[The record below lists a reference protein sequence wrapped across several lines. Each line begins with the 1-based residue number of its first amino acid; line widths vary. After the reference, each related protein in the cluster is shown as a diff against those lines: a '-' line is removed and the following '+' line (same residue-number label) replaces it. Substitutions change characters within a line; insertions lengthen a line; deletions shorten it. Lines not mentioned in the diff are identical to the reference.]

1 MLLNINI
8 YIITYYQMLAF
19 TACHISTAKSITY
32 ELTKMHVV
40 LVLILAKKGI
50 INIFLRTYQ
59 H

>member
-8 YIITYYQMLAF
+8 YIITYYQMLVF
-19 TACHISTAKSITY
+19 IACHISTSKLITY

-50 INIFLRTYQ
+50 IIMFLRTYQ

>member
-8 YIITYYQMLAF
+8 YIITYYQMLASI
-19 TACHISTAKSITY
+19 ACHISTTKLITS
-32 ELTKMHVV
+32 ELTKMHVA

-50 INIFLRTYQ
+50 IIMFLRTYQ